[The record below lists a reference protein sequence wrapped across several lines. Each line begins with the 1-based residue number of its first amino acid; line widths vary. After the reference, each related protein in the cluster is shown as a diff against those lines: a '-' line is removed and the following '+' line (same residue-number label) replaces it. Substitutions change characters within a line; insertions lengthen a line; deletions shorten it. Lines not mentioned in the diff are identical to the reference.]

1 MNYTYL
7 ESATTTT
14 KKNKKTKKQRNK
26 QTNKQTNKQK
36 RTETEPIYRTKILR
50 LPHTYS
56 HYKHTHT
63 RMHRRRNQKGLI
75 IN

>member
-1 MNYTYL
+1 MYSIKHELYIFRISNNN
-7 ESATTTT
+7 
-14 KKNKKTKKQRNK
+14 NKNK

-63 RMHRRRNQKGLI
+63 HACIGGVTKKD
-75 IN
+75 